1 MRNKS
6 RSAVR
11 RVSLIVEL
19 TIMESRINIS
29 RSVKKKKSIGNY
41 SEHQ

>member
-29 RSVKKKKSIGNY
+29 RSVKKKTSIGNY